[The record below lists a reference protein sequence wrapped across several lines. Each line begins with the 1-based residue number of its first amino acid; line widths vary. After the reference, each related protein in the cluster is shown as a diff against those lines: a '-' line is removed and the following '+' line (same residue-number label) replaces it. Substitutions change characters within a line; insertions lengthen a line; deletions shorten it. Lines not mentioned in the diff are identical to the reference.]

1 MLAFELVN
9 VVRRPEKRNILVN
22 TIFRIFL
29 EIERA
34 MAIEHDHS
42 AVIIERI
49 GQKKDIGSELQ
60 LIVGVSA
67 AGFDIENH
75 MPARAHTSDPV
86 DGSSIFP
93 LGMVASDFDA
103 LHIRSKSMLFSEC
116 PPGFEIGA
124 KFRLQR

>member
-9 VVRRPEKRNILVN
+9 VMSRPEKPDVLVY
-22 TIFRIFL
+22 TSFGIFL

-34 MAIEHDHS
+34 IGIEHDHA

-67 AGFDIENH
+67 AGLHIEH
-75 MPARAHTSDPV
+75 TMPAREHTSHPV